1 MLAMHENVEKKSK
14 MVLENGKSVKKKL
27 ENS

>member
-1 MLAMHENVEKKSK
+1 MLAMQENVEKKSK